1 MKELSIRLNKR
12 DIESI
17 LKGLILYRLSLLE
30 ESSEFSET
38 YIDSLSHTGYLLE
51 LIKNQSY
58 SEDINEEAEVSLDIE
73 TYLNIYDILVYQIDV
88 LNKSIIDNLE
98 IDNRES
104 ANSYKEEKKL
114 YKALYRKI
122 NVRKVDYF
130 KNQSF

>member
-17 LKGLILYRLSLLE
+17 LKGLILYRLNLLE
-30 ESSEFSET
+30 DSSEFSET

-58 SEDINEEAEVSLDIE
+58 SEDIDEEAEVSLDIE

-98 IDNRES
+98 IDNIES
-104 ANSYKEEKKL
+104 ANSYKEEISL
-114 YKALYRKI
+114 YKALYKKI
-122 NVRKVDYF
+122 NVRKVNYF